1 MKWIVTGLAIFAVV
15 LAAFFAAPRV
25 QGWYDARNAESTL
38 LALPVYR
45 VLKEHES
52 ETYARLLD
60 EYRRA
65 ARDKSRFDIFTSI
78 ANSEISAAA
87 TRRVAHAS
95 QDALLALMNDMLA
108 NMKRLQKQSGEQCF
122 RYLFPRIA
130 GPADIS
136 RTLDEPSQRHTLDL
150 MAEVIRTSAVNP
162 VAVPPAADV
171 QDKLQPVIDAVSV
184 QFGADTQLMSHPE
197 APGADRAKICNITI
211 ALNERV
217 LQLPPADATAVLRT
231 LTQQ

>member
-1 MKWIVTGLAIFAVV
+1 MKWIVTGLVIVAVA
-15 LAAFFAAPRV
+15 LAAFLVAPRV
-25 QGWYDARNAESTL
+25 QGWYDARNAESKL
-38 LALPVYR
+38 LAQPVYQ
-45 VLKEHES
+45 VLKMHEP
-52 ETYARLLD
+52 ETYAKLLD

-65 ARDKSRFDIFTSI
+65 ARDKSRLDIFTSI

-95 QDALLALMNDMLA
+95 QDALLALMNDMLG
-108 NMKRLQKQSGEQCF
+108 NMKRLQKQAGDQCF
-122 RYLFPRIA
+122 RYLFPQID
-130 GPADIS
+130 GPADTS
-136 RTLDEPSQRHTLDL
+136 RALDAAAQRHTLDL
-150 MAEVIRTSAVNP
+150 MAEVIRTAAEN
-162 VAVPPAADV
+162 PAALPAAAEA
-171 QDKLQPVIDAVSV
+171 QEKLQPVIEAVSA

-197 APGADRAKICNITI
+197 APGADRTKICDITI